1 MEISVAIAIHNEQ
14 GNIELLYNDLI
25 AVLESIGSDFEI
37 IFVNDGSDD
46 DSAKIIDSLAER
58 DPRVRAIH
66 LLRNYGQSSAMMA
79 AFDHASGDIIIVMDG
94 DNQNDPADIPRL
106 LNKINEGFSVV
117 SGWRK
122 DRRDPQFSKV
132 IPSKIANWLISKITG
147 VKLHDY
153 GCSLKAYRKDVL
165 KDVRLYGEMHRFIPV
180 FTAWK
185 GAKVT
190 EIVVGH
196 RPRRFGASHYGL
208 SRIFSVLLDLVLVRF
223 LDRHFQHPIHL
234 FGGFGIINFFFAF
247 ISFVIMLCYKL
258 WGGKAF
264 IETPLP
270 TLTVL
275 FFLIGAVSTM
285 MGILAEIVMRTYYES
300 QQKKPYLIDRI
311 SN

>member
-1 MEISVAIAIHNEQ
+1 MEISVAIPIHNEQ
-14 GNIELLYNDLI
+14 ENIELLYNDLI
-25 AVLESIGSDFEI
+25 AALEPIGSDFEI

-46 DSAKIIDSLAER
+46 ESAKRIDSLAER
-58 DPRVRAIH
+58 DRRVRAVH
-66 LLRNYGQSSAMMA
+66 LLRNYGQASATMA
-79 AFDHASGDIIIVMDG
+79 GFDHASGDIIIVMDG
-94 DNQNDPADIPRL
+94 DNQNDPADIPLL
-106 LNKINEGFSVV
+106 LNKIDEGFTVV

-122 DRRDPQFSKV
+122 DRKDALVSKI

-180 FTAWK
+180 FTVWK

-190 EIVVGH
+190 EITVCH
-196 RPRRFGASHYGL
+196 RPRRAGASHYGL
-208 SRIFSVLLDLVLVRF
+208 SRITPVVLDLVLVRF
-223 LDRHFQHPIHL
+223 LDKHLRHPIHL
-234 FGGFGIINFFFAF
+234 FGGFGIISILFAF
-247 ISFVIMLCYKL
+247 ISFVAMLYYKV
-258 WGGKAF
+258 WGGKTF

-275 FFLIGAVSTM
+275 FFLVGAVSIM

-300 QQKKPYLIDRI
+300 QDKKPYLIDRTI
-311 SN
+311 N

>member
-1 MEISVAIAIHNEQ
+1 MEISLAIPIHNEQ
-14 GNIELLYNDLI
+14 ENIESLYTDLI
-25 AVLESIGSDFEI
+25 AVLEPIGSDFEI
-37 IFVNDGSDD
+37 IFINDGSDD
-46 DSAKIIDSLAER
+46 ESARTIDSLAEQDR
-58 DPRVRAIH
+58 RVKAVH

-79 AFDHASGDIIIVMDG
+79 GFDHASGDIIIAMDG

-106 LNKINEGFSVV
+106 LNKIDEGFTVV

-122 DRRDPQFSKV
+122 DRKDALLSKI

-185 GAKVT
+185 GAKVI
-190 EIVVGH
+190 EIAVSH
-196 RPRRFGASHYGL
+196 RPRRFGASHYGF
-208 SRIFSVLLDLVLVRF
+208 SRITSVLLDIVLVRF
-223 LDRHFQHPIHL
+223 FDRHLQHPIHL
-234 FGGFGIINFFFAF
+234 FGGFGIINLLLAF
-247 ISFVIMLCYKL
+247 ISFVIMFYYKF
-258 WGGKAF
+258 WGGKTF

-270 TLTVL
+270 TLVVL

-300 QQKKPYLIDRI
+300 QEKRPYLIDRI
-311 SN
+311 IN

>member
-1 MEISVAIAIHNEQ
+1 MKISVTIPIHNEQ
-14 GNIELLYNDLI
+14 ENIELLYNDLI
-25 AVLESIGSDFEI
+25 PVLELIGSEFEI
-37 IFVNDGSDD
+37 IMVNDGSDD
-46 DSAKIIDSLAER
+46 ESAKIIDSLAER
-58 DPRVRAIH
+58 DRHVRAIH
-66 LLRNYGQSSAMMA
+66 LLRNYGQASAIMA

-106 LNKINEGFSVV
+106 LNKIDEGFTVV

-122 DRRDPQFSKV
+122 DRRDAQVSKI

-190 EIVVGH
+190 EMVVCH

-208 SRIFSVLLDLVLVRF
+208 SRITSVLLDLVLVRF
-223 LDRHFQHPIHL
+223 FDRHLQHPIHL
-234 FGGFGIINFFFAF
+234 FGGFGIINILLAF
-247 ISFVIMLCYKL
+247 ISFAIMLYYKF
-258 WGGKAF
+258 WGGKTF

-270 TLTVL
+270 TLIVL

-285 MGILAEIVMRTYYES
+285 IGILAEIVMRTYYES

-311 SN
+311 TN